1 MWTSFE
7 PDVASLDPDVHGS
20 VRPICG
26 PVLTM
31 MLTGP
36 YLCFQNL
43 ESGYVVCT
51 ILIELKKAHI
61 PQKASNSSEE
71 EKHCDFLVKHFHDVF
86 SMPLGVLLVMETPKD
101 ECYINCHKS
110 L

>member
-1 MWTSFE
+1 MWTSFD
-7 PDVASLDPDVHGS
+7 PDVASLDPDVHGL

-31 MLTGP
+31 MLTGKT
-36 YLCFQNL
+36 LSLLL
-43 ESGYVVCT
+43 ELGIRVGIVCT

-71 EKHCDFLVKHFHDVF
+71 EKHCDFVV
-86 SMPLGVLLVMETPKD
+86 
-101 ECYINCHKS
+101 
-110 L
+110 

>member
-1 MWTSFE
+1 M
-7 PDVASLDPDVHGS
+7 
-20 VRPICG
+20 
-26 PVLTM
+26 
-31 MLTGP
+31 
-36 YLCFQNL
+36 
-43 ESGYVVCT
+43 YVVCT

-101 ECYINCHKS
+101 ECYIVIKAYKFTVTS
-110 L
+110 YPMRDLIDGEST